1 MRKAKRAGKP
11 TKTSTPGQDWDG
23 RLQAVYL
30 RRWADSL
37 DGVPPG
43 ANFCALDE
51 YMLPI
56 RPDERREI
64 AKYLRELASDPR
76 ALQKMIDAARPPE
89 RRGPK
94 SNLKRTWLAVLEF
107 RLRRREGKA
116 DLVAAEVA
124 RLWMMSRSALFAG
137 CRDHGARTV
146 ENRAP
151 GGWRYWAAFE
161 LGRFRATHRS
171 MTPSARRAAFI
182 EYLRSLQ

>member
-1 MRKAKRAGKP
+1 MKVKRVRKRAQTRKAAH
-11 TKTSTPGQDWDG
+11 DWDG
-23 RLQAVYL
+23 RVQAVIL
-30 RRWADSL
+30 RKWADRL
-37 DGVPPG
+37 DGIPPG
-43 ANFCALDE
+43 ATFRALDE